1 LCPPHHRTENAR
13 RKIAPSTD
21 FYYFQIVKYKSV
33 PIPPSEQAIVPGV
46 IVAGYRRP
54 HAAPS
59 PQMRELRMAL
69 AVALGVTVA
78 SLGTAIVAAAY
89 IAK

>member
-1 LCPPHHRTENAR
+1 
-13 RKIAPSTD
+13 
-21 FYYFQIVKYKSV
+21 
-33 PIPPSEQAIVPGV
+33 
-46 IVAGYRRP
+46 
-54 HAAPS
+54 
-59 PQMRELRMAL
+59 MRELRMAL